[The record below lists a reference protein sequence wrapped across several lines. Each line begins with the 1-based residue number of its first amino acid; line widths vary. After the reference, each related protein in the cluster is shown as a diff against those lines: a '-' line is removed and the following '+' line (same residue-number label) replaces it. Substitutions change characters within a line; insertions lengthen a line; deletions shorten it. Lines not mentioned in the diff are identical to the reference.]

1 MALVG
6 CLQAAQQL
14 NPRFGQRKAARMT
27 LKQGNSQLRLK
38 QPDLPADGRGR
49 HIELARGGPHRTK
62 RRHRDE
68 VPVARGKM

>member
-1 MALVG
+1 MGLVRR
-6 CLQAAQQL
+6 LQAPQQL
-14 NPRFGQRKAARMT
+14 NPRFRQGKAPRMA
-27 LKQGNSQLRLK
+27 LKQGYSQLRLK